1 LRVNVHDRGSECDSA
16 DDLLVLVTG
25 KPLDAEAFTKYLTEK
40 YTKLYNL

>member
-1 LRVNVHDRGSECDSA
+1 
-16 DDLLVLVTG
+16 LVLVTG